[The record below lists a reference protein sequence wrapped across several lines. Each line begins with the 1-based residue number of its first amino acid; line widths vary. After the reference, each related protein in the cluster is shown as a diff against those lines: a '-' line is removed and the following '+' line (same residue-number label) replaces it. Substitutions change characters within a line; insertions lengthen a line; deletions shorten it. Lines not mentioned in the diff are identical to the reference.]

1 MKKQY
6 ILLVFIA
13 LFLCRSNTSR
23 AQIVGTDVFLQGQWL
38 EIGEI
43 TNGSFGTHSVPAG
56 YHPHFGPDLAEVYDY
71 GHDGWGVGAP
81 PFMGDYTYPGS
92 PFEGWEIQIN
102 GVRNQAYEYGGFT
115 GSCAPCGTLTG
126 TVTGYS
132 NIGGRAISN
141 WTGSAAP
148 GNVLK
153 IYQETRVDTGASWVV
168 VTTKMYNTSAAP
180 LPAVYYMRSCDP
192 DNDETWPGGSFFT
205 NNQVDYQNDPQHRV
219 LVEAT
224 GQTGV
229 YTRWG
234 LGTRD
239 CRAVAAVYNSWPL
252 SGGTD
257 LATIWNQTYT
267 PASYAVGVN
276 DPGDI
281 GIILVYNIGTIAAND
296 SAAVSYAYIF
306 GSNTRTTLIDSAFPD
321 PILTINNVPVTI
333 FPDTFDACSFPTLD
347 SVPLGIVFGED
358 KCWTWGKWT
367 WSPSV
372 ALSSSAGDTVWAYLN
387 KIPGYVTF
395 TVTGVDSAAN
405 MFSCNMKTFVFTI
418 KSCHSAWNNSPCY
431 GDKLLLGMLGDSL
444 GATYKWKGPAGFTST
459 LHDPTIFPAIF
470 ADSGEYY
477 VYKTIAG
484 VIDTDSTYVII
495 HPKPTVLVSDNSP
508 LCLGILDT
516 LALQVTPFTGGETF
530 KWTGPAAFTSTMEFP
545 TVPGF
550 GPPNVGTYTVIA
562 TTAFGCKD
570 TGTVYADTIPQPHPP
585 TISGPT
591 PYCQFSPFVRFTITG
606 DTSRAKIFL
615 WYTSATGGVGDTTF
629 PVVNT
634 SAVGYTTV
642 WATEK
647 VGSCES
653 NRSSYTVRVI
663 TTPAA
668 PVVTGPMSYCQ
679 YIGPFDTVSV
689 GKRTSTA
696 VVKWFTTAM
705 GLAYTFAEPI
715 VDLSVAG
722 AHNYWVSILDSGCES
737 ARTPITIIVNPKP
750 APPIVTPQWYCLNWP
765 AGPLKAVPSG
775 TGDLLTW
782 FGPGIPTGGTTS
794 TPIPATTTVGYVI
807 DSVNEKTSFGC
818 ISNMAIDTV
827 TIRPIPAVPVTRDT
841 AYCQFTQAPAL
852 TADSTPG
859 DRLRW
864 YEAGVLLPHAPK
876 PFNTIPGDSTWYVAQ
891 FFNGCES
898 DSTPITVTTIYK
910 PNFTITGRPWVC
922 QFDSITLSF
931 NGATLVDPSYTWR
944 LPFGSY
950 FAHITEG
957 ILSKSSDS
965 LVMARFDTV
974 VENNF
979 VFLTAT
985 DNHGFCSTTDSIRI
999 KIVPEPFATSYS
1011 KPDVCVGDTV
1021 QLVLSSKSSDASDFV
1036 WLIDNVP
1043 FGSSSSVNII
1053 SGSSNSGGPY
1063 SISWIDSGRHVV
1075 QVSTTTLEGCKD
1087 QPLNDTINVH
1097 TMPDASFKVTTSA
1110 GSLCLEDSVLFTAN
1124 TNNYNYSYLWA
1135 PAHFFNN
1142 VNQPVIH
1149 GRVEQ
1154 SKSIVTLTVTDPFG
1168 CVASNSVE
1176 LDPGTCCT
1184 VSFPNA
1190 FSPDGDRHNDLFKPI
1205 FAGYHRFHI
1214 FRIANRWGQ
1223 TVYESTNDKMQWDGT
1238 FNGVPQDVGVY
1249 YYYIKFDCGGNTMEQ
1264 TGDVTLIR

>member
-1 MKKQY
+1 MPATY
-6 ILLVFIA
+6 SYTITPAVTSLRIFITA
-13 LFLCRSNTSR
+13 
-23 AQIVGTDVFLQGQWL
+23 ADP
-38 EIGEI
+38 GE
-43 TNGSFGTHSVPAG
+43 SFV
-56 YHPHFGPDLAEVYDY
+56 VY
-71 GHDGWGVGAP
+71 
-81 PFMGDYTYPGS
+81 
-92 PFEGWEIQIN
+92 IN
-102 GVRNQAYEYGGFT
+102 GAIYPLT
-115 GSCAPCGTLTG
+115 APNFYPWASTCGTSAMTLTG
-126 TVTGYS
+126 DSLLSSVF
-132 NIGGRAISN
+132 N
-141 WTGSAAP
+141 GSGEINLANCP
-148 GNVLK
+148 INTIK
-153 IYQETRVDTGASWVV
+153 IETDGI
-168 VTTKMYNTSAAP
+168 
-180 LPAVYYMRSCDP
+180 
-192 DNDETWPGGSFFT
+192 
-205 NNQVDYQNDPQHRV
+205 NNG
-219 LVEAT
+219 T
-224 GQTGV
+224 V
-229 YTRWG
+229 YTIMI
-234 LGTRD
+234 
-239 CRAVAAVYNSWPL
+239 S
-252 SGGTD
+252 
-257 LATIWNQTYT
+257 
-267 PASYAVGVN
+267 
-276 DPGDI
+276 
-281 GIILVYNIGTIAAND
+281 D
-296 SAAVSYAYIF
+296 SANCFRAWNSSLDYLHHPSCV
-306 GSNTRTTLIDSAFPD
+306 GDTLY
-321 PILTINNVPVTI
+321 L
-333 FPDTFDACSFPTLD
+333 DAIGD
-347 SVPLGIVFGED
+347 SV
-358 KCWTWGKWT
+358 
-367 WSPSV
+367 
-372 ALSSSAGDTVWAYLN
+372 
-387 KIPGYVTF
+387 
-395 TVTGVDSAAN
+395 
-405 MFSCNMKTFVFTI
+405 
-418 KSCHSAWNNSPCY
+418 
-431 GDKLLLGMLGDSL
+431 
-444 GATYKWKGPAGFTST
+444 GATYAWTGPGSFTST
-459 LHDPTIFPAIF
+459 LKDPFFYPSTWADTGIYRVIRTIGA
-470 ADSGEYY
+470 
-477 VYKTIAG
+477 K
-484 VIDTDSTYVII
+484 IDTEYTDATLYPYPIV
-495 HPKPTVLVSDNSP
+495 TATNNSP
-508 LCLGILDT
+508 LCAGPIDT
-516 LALQVTPFTGGETF
+516 LTLFANPFTAGETF
-530 KWTGPAAFTSTMEFP
+530 KWTGPLGFTSTLENP
-545 TVPGF
+545 ILPGF
-550 GPPNVGTYTVIA
+550 
-562 TTAFGCKD
+562 TTPD
-570 TGTVYADTIPQPHPP
+570 TGTYYVTATTMYGCKASANTYVTVVAPPPAP
-585 TISGPT
+585 TIK
-591 PYCQFSPFVRFTITG
+591 G
-606 DTSRAKIFL
+606 DTSYCQGNTFIPFTVTGYTGIL
-615 WYTSATGGVGDTTF
+615 EWYTTATGGVASTT
-629 PVVNT
+629 PAVVNT
-634 SAVGYTTV
+634 SVAGYTTV
-642 WATEK
+642 W
-647 VGSCES
+647 VSQRIGSCES
-653 NRSSYTVRVI
+653 PRASIKVHVI
-663 TTPAA
+663 TTPGA
-668 PVVTGPMSYCQ
+668 PIVTGTESYCQ
-679 YIGPFDTVSV
+679 YIGPYVPLLATHTLSGKLEWYTVAIGGAPSPTQPPV
-689 GKRTSTA
+689 NINIAG
-696 VVKWFTTAM
+696 TTN
-705 GLAYTFAEPI
+705 L
-715 VDLSVAG
+715 
-722 AHNYWVSILDSGCES
+722 WVSQIDSTCES
-737 ARTPITIIVNPKP
+737 ARTPATIVVHPKP

-765 AGPLKAVPSG
+765 ATTLIASPSG

-794 TPIPATTTVGYVI
+794 TPVPATTSVGIII

-827 TIRPIPAVPVTRDT
+827 TIRPIPSVPVTRDT

-898 DSTPITVTTIYK
+898 DSTRITVTTIYK
-910 PNFTITGRPWVC
+910 PSFTITSKPWVC
-922 QFDSITLSF
+922 QFDSINLSF

-950 FAHITEG
+950 YAHITQG
-957 ILSKSSDS
+957 VLSKSSDS
-965 LVMARFDTV
+965 VIMARFDTV

-1184 VSFPNA
+1184 VNFPNA

-1214 FRIANRWGQ
+1214 FRVANRWGQ

>member
-1 MKKQY
+1 MRKSLFRIAI
-6 ILLVFIA
+6 ILLFATQTNAQWVQVRPA
-13 LFLCRSNTSR
+13 SYGLLGCTVTS
-23 AQIVGTDVFLQGQWL
+23 VGCVTTGGGIPCVG
-38 EIGEI
+38 
-43 TNGSFGTHSVPAG
+43 
-56 YHPHFGPDLAEVYDY
+56 
-71 GHDGWGVGAP
+71 GVGGYQYWEGNTTLCP
-81 PFMGDYTYPGS
+81 GSYTYTFTTPVWG
-92 PFEGWEIQIN
+92 IQVNTFGMNGNTLGMGEYMKISIN
-102 GVRNQAYEYGGFT
+102 GVFYPIQPSDVVSYNQCGGGVGGGSCYLYTGFFMAPVWGGGFS
-115 GSCAPCGTLTG
+115 GSNYNGGAIQILSCTPINSFEVYCSGEYYGMADSVGVLTIRTLAC
-126 TVTGYS
+126 VK
-132 NIGGRAISN
+132 AISN
-141 WTGSAAP
+141 
-148 GNVLK
+148 
-153 IYQETRVDTGASWVV
+153 
-168 VTTKMYNTSAAP
+168 
-180 LPAVYYMRSCDP
+180 
-192 DNDETWPGGSFFT
+192 
-205 NNQVDYQNDPQHRV
+205 
-219 LVEAT
+219 
-224 GQTGV
+224 
-229 YTRWG
+229 
-234 LGTRD
+234 
-239 CRAVAAVYNSWPL
+239 
-252 SGGTD
+252 
-257 LATIWNQTYT
+257 
-267 PASYAVGVN
+267 
-276 DPGDI
+276 
-281 GIILVYNIGTIAAND
+281 
-296 SAAVSYAYIF
+296 
-306 GSNTRTTLIDSAFPD
+306 
-321 PILTINNVPVTI
+321 
-333 FPDTFDACSFPTLD
+333 
-347 SVPLGIVFGED
+347 
-358 KCWTWGKWT
+358 
-367 WSPSV
+367 SPCI
-372 ALSSSAGDTVWAYLN
+372 GDTIHL
-387 KIPGYVTF
+387 
-395 TVTGVDSAAN
+395 D
-405 MFSCNMKTFVFTI
+405 MQ
-418 KSCHSAWNNSPCY
+418 
-431 GDKLLLGMLGDSL
+431 GDST
-444 GATYKWKGPAGFTST
+444 GATYLWKGPAAFSST
-459 LHDPTIFPAIF
+459 LQDPFIFPSAF
-470 ADSGEYY
+470 VDSGMYY
-477 VYKTIAG
+477 CYRTVGG
-484 VIDTDSTYVII
+484 VIDTDSTYVAVY
-495 HPKPTVLVSDNSP
+495 PLPVLAASNNSP
-508 LCLGILDT
+508 LCAGLIDT
-516 LALQVTPFTGGETF
+516 LKLYANLFAAGETF
-530 KWTGPAAFTSTMEFP
+530 SWTGPMGFTSTLENP
-545 TVPGF
+545 IWPGF
-550 GPPNVGTYTVIA
+550 TTPDTGIYAVIA
-562 TTAFGCKD
+562 TTIHGCKASAN
-570 TGTVYADTIPQPHPP
+570 THVIVVTRPP
-585 TISGPT
+585 TPMITGVS
-591 PYCQFSPFVRFTITG
+591 PYCQGNPFIPFTVTG
-606 DTSRAKIFL
+606 YTDTL
-615 WYTSATGGVGDTTF
+615 EWYTTATGGAGSTT
-629 PVVNT
+629 PIVVNT
-634 SAVGYTTV
+634 GMAGYTTAWV
-642 WATEK
+642 SQRI
-647 VGSCES
+647 GSCES
-653 NRSSYTVRVI
+653 PRASFTVHVI
-663 TTPAA
+663 PTPTA

-689 GKRTSTA
+689 GKPTSSSIVRWYSVATGGA
-696 VVKWFTTAM
+696 PSFT
-705 GLAYTFAEPI
+705 EPI

-722 AHNYWVSILDSGCES
+722 PHNYWVSILDSTCEGP
-737 ARTPITIIVNPKP
+737 RTPVTITVNPKP

-765 AGPLKAVPSG
+765 ATTLIASPSG

-794 TPIPATTTVGYVI
+794 TPVPATTSVGIII

-827 TIRPIPAVPVTRDT
+827 TIRPIPSVPVTRDT

-898 DSTPITVTTIYK
+898 DSTRITVTTIYK
-910 PNFTITGRPWVC
+910 PSFTITSKPWVC
-922 QFDSITLSF
+922 QFDSINLSF

-950 FAHITEG
+950 YAHITQG
-957 ILSKSSDS
+957 VLSKSSDS
-965 LVMARFDTV
+965 VIMARFDTV

-1184 VSFPNA
+1184 VNFPNA

-1214 FRIANRWGQ
+1214 FRVANRWGQ